1 MESCLKPSR
10 FLFIFSPFVC
20 YILLSVPYVPP
31 LFFFLHLGWR
41 VLASPGWV
49 FLLLWDF
56 QLKLSTQAAGYMAY
70 THCWELMKW
79 VSCDRKVAILHVTVN
94 AHWTCETVTA
104 VHAASFIVQFKLVLS
119 FGVSLL
125 LCSSVLYVVFFFDL
139 KRKVLSSDSGYLQCE
154 CGEISILIR
163 ILSPTE

>member
-1 MESCLKPSR
+1 
-10 FLFIFSPFVC
+10 
-20 YILLSVPYVPP
+20 
-31 LFFFLHLGWR
+31 

-49 FLLLWDF
+49 FLLLWDL
-56 QLKLSTQAAGYMAY
+56 QQKLRTQAAGYMAF

-79 VSCDRKVAILHVTVN
+79 VSCDRKVAILHLTVN

-125 LCSSVLYVVFFFDL
+125 L
-139 KRKVLSSDSGYLQCE
+139 YLQSFTWCF
-154 CGEISILIR
+154 SL
-163 ILSPTE
+163 T